1 MTIHIAMRFSF
12 TDFLSNRR
20 LSSKHNSQQSDK
32 HTAVAVFHGE
42 TAMRKNAGC
51 WMLDAG
57 CWSAAFD
64 AKLKDSED

>member
-32 HTAVAVFHGE
+32 YTAVAVFHGE
-42 TAMRKNAGC
+42 TAMRKKT
-51 WMLDAG
+51 
-57 CWSAAFD
+57 
-64 AKLKDSED
+64 KLKDSED